1 VAVCR
6 AKEWEL
12 SGEVIGDAFP
22 SLTSSIYDLN
32 RAAKIFRDYKN
43 SPGFNGRSGLLMA
56 ARPRRRGWRMPKSK
70 GRSQTSSRR
79 SSEALWPET
88 VDGEESGQAE
98 EIDRLLLSSLRYW
111 EVEHDLIEERLE
123 QLGR

>member
-1 VAVCR
+1 
-6 AKEWEL
+6 
-12 SGEVIGDAFP
+12 
-22 SLTSSIYDLN
+22 
-32 RAAKIFRDYKN
+32 
-43 SPGFNGRSGLLMA
+43 
-56 ARPRRRGWRMPKSK
+56 MPKSK